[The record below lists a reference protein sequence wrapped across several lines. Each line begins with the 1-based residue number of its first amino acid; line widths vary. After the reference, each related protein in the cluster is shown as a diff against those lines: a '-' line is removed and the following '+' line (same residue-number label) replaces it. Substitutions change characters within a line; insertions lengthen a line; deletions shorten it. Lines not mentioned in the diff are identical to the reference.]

1 MNGNTK
7 NFVIVHLTH
16 LTIYYLLHEI
26 LKIIYF
32 KKYSMDKINDNA
44 IQFFFPWQS
53 FFSVDTNFQNILDKW
68 TCKIFI
74 TRYFV
79 PIFWYKK
86 K

>member
-32 KKYSMDKINDNA
+32 KKYSMDKINDNE
-44 IQFFFPWQS
+44 IQFFFP
-53 FFSVDTNFQNILDKW
+53 
-68 TCKIFI
+68 
-74 TRYFV
+74 
-79 PIFWYKK
+79 
-86 K
+86 